1 MSGLVGEVEEAARTR
16 GKVVGGAADV
26 LAATSVAMSRR
37 AFMSVAILIL
47 LTFGF
52 ALRFNFG

>member
-26 LAATSVAMSRR
+26 PAATSVVTSRR
-37 AFMSVAILIL
+37 AFMSAMILIL
-47 LTFGF
+47 LTF
-52 ALRFNFG
+52 AVSHSNFG

>member
-26 LAATSVAMSRR
+26 LAATRAAKRRR
-37 AFMSVAILIL
+37 AIMSVAILIL

-52 ALRFNFG
+52 ALNFG